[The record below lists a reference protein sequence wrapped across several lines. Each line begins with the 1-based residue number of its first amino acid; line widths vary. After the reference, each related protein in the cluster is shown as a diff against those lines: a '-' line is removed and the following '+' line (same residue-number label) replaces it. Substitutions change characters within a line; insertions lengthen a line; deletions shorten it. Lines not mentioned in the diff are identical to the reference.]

1 LGAVADNLRAVRARI
16 DAAALRA
23 GREPGSVRLVT
34 VSKTVPVERIIEAV
48 EAGASVLG
56 ENRVQEALPK
66 QSALAEWLGRSGHV
80 GRVEWH
86 LIGTLQKNKA
96 RHAVGAF
103 SLIHS
108 VDGIE
113 LARELDRQAA
123 KRGITQAVL
132 LEVNVAGEATKHGAQ
147 PEEALALAKDMAGLH
162 NVKPAGLM
170 CIPPFTDDAEN
181 SRPYFIM
188 LRGLLKEIND
198 AGIEMREL
206 SMGMTQDYEVAAEE
220 GATLVRVGT
229 AIFGHR
235 A

>member
-1 LGAVADNLRAVRARI
+1 MGAVADNLRAVRARI

-23 GREPGSVRLVT
+23 GREPGEVKLVA
-34 VSKTVPVERIIEAV
+34 VSKIVPAEHVVEAV
-48 EAGASVLG
+48 EAGASILG

-66 QSALAEWLGRSGHV
+66 QAELAGLLSRAGYNGPL
-80 GRVEWH
+80 EWH

-123 KRGITQAVL
+123 KRGVVQAVL
-132 LEVNVAGEATKHGAQ
+132 LEVNVAGEATKHGVP
-147 PEEALALAKDMAGLH
+147 PEEVVALARETAGLK

-181 SRPYFIM
+181 SRPYFVM
-188 LRGLLKEIND
+188 LRGLLAEING

-235 A
+235 Y